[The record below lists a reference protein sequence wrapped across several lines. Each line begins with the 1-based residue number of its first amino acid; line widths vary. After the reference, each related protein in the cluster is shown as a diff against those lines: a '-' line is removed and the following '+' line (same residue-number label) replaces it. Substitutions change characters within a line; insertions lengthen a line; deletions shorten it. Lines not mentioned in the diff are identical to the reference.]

1 MSTTAGSRALRIQY
15 QLWKWAIIVVSTLL
29 VITSYRIHQSKV
41 KYYDKAK
48 ESRRGSIRK
57 AREGRVNLQLKQE
70 RFGVTRSIWMQ
81 DNYDLRRQ
89 FFLEADSAEG
99 GASLSGKNSSF
110 KETYAKPKGWLQ
122 EELFWEL
129 RGEKVLPHGEK
140 WVRES
145 SGTEIPKKEYPKIIP
160 MQHLRFFD
168 SQTAVWDPDANSL
181 VAHSA
186 YFCVLRIEGHKIP
199 QTLDMTK
206 SIAKGTAR
214 SMTFAFDDKGRQQ
227 VSCQGVRL
235 QLSKGAPSL

>member
-1 MSTTAGSRALRIQY
+1 MRAKSKTLHIQS
-15 QLWKWAIIVVSTLL
+15 QLWKWSIIVVMVLL
-29 VITSYRIHQSKV
+29 FSASYRIHQSKV

-57 AREGRVNLQLKQE
+57 AREGKADLHFKQE

-81 DNYDLRRQ
+81 DNFKVRRQ

-129 RGEKVLPHGEK
+129 RGEKVIPNGEG
-140 WVRES
+140 WV
-145 SGTEIPKKEYPKIIP
+145 KEASPNSVISDEDQTKIIP

-168 SQTAVWDPDANSL
+168 AQTAEWNPETNHL
-181 VAHSA
+181 VANSA
-186 YFCVLRIEGHKIP
+186 YFCVLKLEGHELP

-206 SIAKGTAR
+206 AIAKGTAR
-214 SMTFAFDDKGRQQ
+214 SIRFAFDNKGKQQ
-227 VSCQGVRL
+227 VSCQGVQI
-235 QLSKGAPSL
+235 QLSKGMSAV